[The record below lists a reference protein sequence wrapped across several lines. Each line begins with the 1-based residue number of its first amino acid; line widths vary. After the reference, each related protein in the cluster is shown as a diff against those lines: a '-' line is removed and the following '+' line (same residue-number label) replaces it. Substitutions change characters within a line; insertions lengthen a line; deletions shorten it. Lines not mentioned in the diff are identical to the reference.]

1 MKNKLSTLAIVL
13 GLSGSAV
20 LSGCTMVWDD
30 PNSLNPF
37 SEKTLPQGYW
47 QLNQIDEVAQPSSEM
62 RLQLIEDDQIMGHTG
77 CNRFFGKT
85 RIEDNQLYVEQIGMT
100 KMLCSDELGKQE
112 RMLLNMLEIGVP
124 FTVSNKALILY
135 GKPVLHFK
143 RLDGLE

>member
-1 MKNKLSTLAIVL
+1 
-13 GLSGSAV
+13 
-20 LSGCTMVWDD
+20 MVWDD

-37 SEKTLPQGYW
+37 SEKTLPQGHW
-47 QLNQIDEVAQPSSEM
+47 QLSQIDEVAQRSSEM
-62 RLQLIEDDQIMGHTG
+62 RIQLVEDNQIMGHTG

-100 KMLCSDELGKQE
+100 KMLCSDELDKQE

-124 FTVSNKALILY
+124 FTVSDKALILN

>member
-1 MKNKLSTLAIVL
+1 MKNKLSTVAIVL

-30 PNSLNPF
+30 PNSLNLF
-37 SEKTLPQGYW
+37 SEKTLPQGHW
-47 QLNQIDEVAQPSSEM
+47 QLNQIDEVAQSSSDM
-62 RLQLIEDDQIMGHTG
+62 RLQLIQDDQIMGHTG
-77 CNRFFGKT
+77 CIRFFGKT

-100 KMLCSDELGKQE
+100 KMLCSDELDKQE
-112 RMLLNMLEIGVP
+112 RILLNMLEIGVP

>member
-1 MKNKLSTLAIVL
+1 MKNKLSTVAIVL

-30 PNSLNPF
+30 PNSLNLF
-37 SEKTLPQGYW
+37 SEKTLPQGHW

-100 KMLCSDELGKQE
+100 KMLCSDELDKQE

-124 FTVSNKALILY
+124 FTVSNKALILN

>member
-1 MKNKLSTLAIVL
+1 MKNKLSTFVMLL
-13 GLSGSAV
+13 SLSGTAII
-20 LSGCTMVWDD
+20 SGCTMVWDD

-37 SEKTLPQGYW
+37 SEKVLAQGHW
-47 QLNQIDEVAQPSSEM
+47 QLSQIDEVAQTSSEM
-62 RLQLIEDDQIMGHTG
+62 RLQLVEDNQIMGHTG

-100 KMLCSDELGKQE
+100 KMLCSDELDKQE

-124 FTVSNKALILY
+124 FTVSDKALILN

>member
-1 MKNKLSTLAIVL
+1 MKNKFSTLAIVL

-37 SEKTLPQGYW
+37 SEKTLPQGHW
-47 QLNQIDEVAQPSSEM
+47 QLSQIDEVAQTSSEM
-62 RLQLIEDDQIMGHTG
+62 RLQLVEENQIMGHTG

-85 RIEDNQLYVEQIGMT
+85 RIEGNQLYVEQIGMT
-100 KMLCSDELGKQE
+100 KMLCSDELDKQE

-124 FTVSNKALILY
+124 FTVSDKALILN